1 MVPQAPFSDLA
12 AANALAAAWWA
23 EVRRLTLR

>member
-1 MVPQAPFSDLA
+1 MVPQAPFSDL